1 MPVALDPRPRPL
13 DHLAERGKG
22 DAPALVLRGRT
33 LNHQDLRT
41 RIGQLASW
49 LVARAKPGDRVAS
62 WAAKGEAT
70 CILPLACARAGVV
83 HVPINPLLKRLQV
96 IHILQDS
103 GAVLLVGNRSR
114 LASLESGD
122 VPLSCSVVAEEELW
136 ADVEAFDPIG
146 PSSHNSD
153 EVAAILYTSGST
165 GKPKGVVLSHAN
177 MWLGAVSVAHYLD
190 MEADDVTLAVL
201 PLSFDY
207 GQNQLLST

>member
-13 DHLAERGKG
+13 DHLAERGEG

-41 RIGQLASW
+41 RVGQLAAW
-49 LVARAKPGDRVAS
+49 LVGRARPGERIAS

-70 CILPLACARAGVV
+70 CILPLACARAGMV

-96 IHILQDS
+96 AHIIGDS
-103 GAVLLVGNRSR
+103 GAALLVGNRAR
-114 LASLESGD
+114 LAGLENGD
-122 VPLSCSVVAEEELW
+122 IPIGCSVVAEEELW
-136 ADVEAFDPIG
+136 AEVDTLDPIG
-146 PSSHNSD
+146 PSDRNPD
-153 EVAAILYTSGST
+153 EIAAILYTSGST

-190 MEADDVTLAVL
+190 MESDDVTLAVL

-207 GQNQLLST
+207 GQNQ